1 MTDPV
6 TITIL
11 EHDPHDAPLLLLDW
25 LQEQTLRDKGIAVD
39 LRRLHAGD
47 ELPHV
52 TELQGLISLGGEM
65 AAWDDEVAP
74 WLPATRRLLAET
86 VARRIPTFG
95 ICLGAQLLAA
105 ATGGTVTK
113 GPDGPELGAYLG
125 ARRDSA
131 DSDPLF
137 HDVPL
142 TPDMMHY
149 HEDVIAA
156 LPPGGVLLISSPG
169 YPHQAFRVGQA
180 AWGTQFHFEAPA
192 EVVRQWGR
200 NNGLDIEAMRRFG
213 PMLDEAEETVAVVWR
228 DVMHRFA
235 EQVLE
240 HAGVAAADPLLGR
253 RLPLNGDR

>member
-1 MTDPV
+1 MTEPV

-11 EHDPHDAPLLLLDW
+11 EHDPNDPPLLLLGW
-25 LQEQTLRDKGIAVD
+25 LQEKDVRLDV
-39 LRRLHAGD
+39 RRLHVGD

-52 TELQGLISLGGEM
+52 GDVQGLISLGGEM
-65 AAWDDEVAP
+65 AAWEDEVAD
-74 WLPATRRLLAET
+74 WLPATRRLLAEA

-113 GPDGPELGAYLG
+113 GADGLEAGAYLG

-142 TPDMMHY
+142 TPDIMHY
-149 HEDVIAA
+149 HEDVVSV
-156 LPPGGVLLISSPG
+156 LPPGAVLLLSSPG
-169 YPHQAFRVGQA
+169 YPHQAFRVGPA

-192 EVVRQWGR
+192 EVLRQWGR
-200 NNGLDIEAMRRFG
+200 TNGLDVEAMRRFG
-213 PMLDEAEETVAVVWR
+213 PMLDEAEETMAVVWR
-228 DVMHRFA
+228 DVMHRFVD
-235 EQVLE
+235 QVLE
-240 HAGVAAADPLLGR
+240 HAGVAAADPLVGR